1 VIELE
6 DEHWGKVRL
15 ERWQQL
21 HEKKGTDVPYDVIR
35 ACVHL
40 EREKPPAALWLA
52 WLVPTQFPAAMTV
65 TLETIWRAYVSR
77 WPVEAGIHFR
87 KETLGWTMP
96 RFQTKETGDRWTE
109 LTALACWMI
118 YLARPIVADDPHPWQ
133 KAQQRLTPQR
143 VQQSIRPIFALIG
156 SPARPPKLRG
166 KAPGWPHGKQRAP
179 KQRHPVVKKT
189 PVVPKTA

>member
-1 VIELE
+1 M
-6 DEHWGKVRL
+6 R
-15 ERWQQL
+15 RRAA
-21 HEKKGTDVPYDVIR
+21 DVLYDVIR

-52 WLVPTQFPAAMTV
+52 WLAPGQFPVVMTV

-96 RFQTKETGDRWTE
+96 RFQTKEAGDPWTE

-118 YLARPIVADDPHPWQ
+118 FLARPIVEENPYPWQ
-133 KAQQRLTPQR
+133 KVQQRLTPQR
-143 VQQSIRPIFALIG
+143 VQQSIQPIFALIV
-156 SPARPPKLRG
+156 SPAQPPKARG
-166 KAPGWPHGKQRAP
+166 KASG
-179 KQRHPVVKKT
+179 
-189 PVVPKTA
+189 